1 MAIMTALEY
10 MKRQVS
16 KHTANYEREARRGMP
31 GEVLENI
38 KAKIGYYIEAVK
50 ALESVSHIENRTN

>member
-1 MAIMTALEY
+1 MNALEY

-16 KHTANYEREARRGMP
+16 KHTANYEREKRRGVP

-38 KAKIGYYIEAVK
+38 KRKIGYYDEAIK
-50 ALESVSHIENRTN
+50 ALENVR